1 MNKVH
6 ISLNEVSAVIS
17 TEGAALIGLSV
28 DNFNLIEPNTRDG
41 LYAGKIL
48 APWPNRIKDGKYTFN
63 KKDYQL
69 PINEVSKN
77 NSLHGLVANCHWEVI
92 LQDQSKVILQHLL
105 NQPDIY
111 PGKLQLQV
119 SYEIIEQGVEI
130 SVLSENVGDISAPYG
145 VSIHTYLVAGAL
157 VKNYELLLQLPS
169 DQFLEVDAER
179 LLPIKLQPVTG
190 ANFNFVSLK
199 KISNLFIDHAFKYS
213 SDYPR
218 SISLLNAEGQGAEV
232 IFDEQSNWIQIHTA
246 DRDLRAD
253 SRMAVAIEPMTCPP
267 DAFNS
272 GIDLVVLEP
281 GKKHEYKL
289 KIKRKN

>member
-1 MNKVH
+1 MNKVQ

-28 DNFNLIEPNTRDG
+28 NNFNLIEHNTRDG

-77 NSLHGLVANCHWEVI
+77 NALHGLVANCLWEI
-92 LQDQSKVILQHLL
+92 TFQSQSKVVLQYLL
-105 NQPDIY
+105 NQPEIY
-111 PGKLQLQV
+111 PGKLELQV
-119 SYEIIEQGVEI
+119 TYEIIESGIEI
-130 SVLSENVGDISAPYG
+130 TVLSENVGELSAPYG

-157 VKNYELLLQLPS
+157 VKNNELFLQIPA

-179 LLPIKLQPVTG
+179 LLPIKLQPVVGT
-190 ANFNFVSLK
+190 NFDFIHSKKVSD
-199 KISNLFIDHAFKYS
+199 LFIDHAFKYS
-213 SDYPR
+213 SDNPR
-218 SISLLNAEGQGAEV
+218 SISLLNKDGQGAEV
-232 IFDEQSNWIQIHTA
+232 IFDDLSKWIQIHTA
-246 DRDLRAD
+246 DRDLQGD
-253 SRMAVAIEPMTCPP
+253 SRMAVAIEPMSCPP

-272 GIDLVVLEP
+272 RIDLIVLEP
-281 GKKHEYKL
+281 GKKHKYKL
-289 KIKRKN
+289 KIKRKG

>member
-1 MNKVH
+1 MNKVQ

-28 DNFNLIEPNTRDG
+28 NNFNLIEPNTRDC

-77 NSLHGLVANCHWEVI
+77 NSLHGLVANCQWEVI
-92 LQDQSKVILQHLL
+92 FQDQSKVVLQYLL
-105 NQPDIY
+105 NQPEIY

-119 SYEIIEQGVEI
+119 SYEIIEQGLEV
-130 SVLSENVGDISAPYG
+130 SVLSENVGEISAPYG

-157 VKNYELLLQLPS
+157 VKNNELLLQLPA

-179 LLPIKLQPVTG
+179 LLPIKLAPVTG
-190 ANFNFVSLK
+190 TNFDFISLK
-199 KISNLFIDHAFKYS
+199 KISDLFIDHAFKYS
-213 SDYPR
+213 SDYSR

-232 IFDEQSNWIQIHTA
+232 IFDDQSKWIQIHTA
-246 DRDLRAD
+246 DRDLQGD

-272 GIDLVVLEP
+272 GIDLIVLKP

>member
-6 ISLNEVSAVIS
+6 ISSNEVSAVIS

-77 NSLHGLVANCHWEVI
+77 NSLHGLVANCQWEVI
-92 LQDQSKVILQHLL
+92 FQDQSKVTLQYLL
-105 NQPDIY
+105 NQSDIY

-130 SVLSENVGDISAPYG
+130 SVLSENIGDISAPYG
-145 VSIHTYLVAGAL
+145 VSIHTYLVAGAA
-157 VKNYELLLQLPS
+157 VKNNELLLQLPS

-190 ANFNFVSLK
+190 TNFDFISLK
-199 KISNLFIDHAFKYS
+199 KISDLFSDHAFKYS

-232 IFDEQSNWIQIHTA
+232 IFDDQSKWIQIHTA
-246 DRDLRAD
+246 DRDLQAD

-272 GIDLVVLEP
+272 GIDLIVLEP

>member
-28 DNFNLIEPNTRDG
+28 DSFDLIEPNTRDG

-77 NSLHGLVANCHWEVI
+77 NSLHGLVDNYQWEVI
-92 LQDQSKVILQHLL
+92 FQDQSKVILQYLL

-157 VKNYELLLQLPS
+157 VKNNELTLQIPA

-179 LLPIKLQPVTG
+179 LLPIKLQSVTG
-190 ANFNFVSLK
+190 TNFDFISLK
-199 KISNLFIDHAFKYS
+199 KISDLFIDHAFKYS

-232 IFDEQSNWIQIHTA
+232 IFDDQSKWIQIHTA
-246 DRDLRAD
+246 DRDLQAD

-272 GIDLVVLEP
+272 GIDLIVLEP

-289 KIKRKN
+289 KIKCRN

>member
-1 MNKVH
+1 MKKIQ
-6 ISLNEVSAVIS
+6 ISLNEVSAAIS

-28 DNFNLIEPNTRDG
+28 NNFDLIEPNTRDG

-48 APWPNRIKDGKYTFN
+48 APWPNRIKDGKYSFN
-63 KKDYQL
+63 EKDYQL

-77 NSLHGLVANCHWEVI
+77 NSLHGLVANSLWEI
-92 LQDQSKVILQHLL
+92 TFQNQSKVILQYSL
-105 NQPDIY
+105 NEPDIY

-119 SYEIIEQGVEI
+119 TYEIIEQGLEI
-130 SVLSENVGDISAPYG
+130 TVLSENVGELSAPYG
-145 VSIHTYLVAGAL
+145 VSIHTYLVAGAV
-157 VKNYELLLQLPS
+157 VKNNELTLQIPA

-179 LLPIKLQPVTG
+179 LLPIKMQPVAGT
-190 ANFNFVSLK
+190 NFDFINSK
-199 KISNLFIDHAFKYS
+199 KISDLFIDHAFKYS

-218 SISLLNAEGQGAEV
+218 SISLLNAEGKGAEI
-232 IFDEQSNWIQIHTA
+232 IFDDQSKWIQIHTA
-246 DRDLRAD
+246 DRDLQGD

-272 GIDLVVLEP
+272 GIDLIVLEP

-289 KIKRKN
+289 RIKRKG

>member
-6 ISLNEVSAVIS
+6 ISSNEVSAVIS

-28 DNFNLIEPNTRDG
+28 SKLDLIEPNTRDG

-48 APWPNRIKDGKYTFN
+48 APWPNRIRDGKYSFN

-69 PINEVSKN
+69 PVNEVSKN
-77 NSLHGLVANCHWEVI
+77 NSLHGLVANCQWEVI

-145 VSIHTYLVAGAL
+145 VSIHTYLVAGES
-157 VKNYELLLQLPS
+157 VKNNELTLQIPA

-190 ANFNFVSLK
+190 SNFDFISLK

-218 SISLLNAEGQGAEV
+218 SILLLNAEGQGAEV
-232 IFDEQSNWIQIHTA
+232 IFDDQSNWIQIHTA
-246 DRDLRAD
+246 DRDLQGD

-272 GIDLVVLEP
+272 EIDLIVLEP

>member
-6 ISLNEVSAVIS
+6 ISSNEVSAVIS

-28 DNFNLIEPNTRDG
+28 NNFNLIEPNTRDG

-48 APWPNRIKDGKYTFN
+48 APWPNRIKDGKYAFN

-77 NSLHGLVANCHWEVI
+77 NSLHGLVANCQWEAI
-92 LQDQSKVILQHLL
+92 FQDQSKVTLQYLL

-130 SVLSENVGDISAPYG
+130 SVLSENVGEIAAPYG

-157 VKNYELLLQLPS
+157 VKNNELLLQLPA

-179 LLPIKLQPVTG
+179 LLPIKLAPVTG
-190 ANFNFVSLK
+190 TNFDFISLK
-199 KISNLFIDHAFKYS
+199 KISDLFIDHAFKYS

-218 SISLLNAEGQGAEV
+218 SILLLNAEGQGAEV
-232 IFDEQSNWIQIHTA
+232 IFDDQSNWIQIHTA
-246 DRDLRAD
+246 DRDLQGD

-267 DAFNS
+267 DTFNS
-272 GIDLVVLEP
+272 GIDLIVLEP

-289 KIKRKN
+289 KIKRKG

>member
-69 PINEVSKN
+69 PVNEVSKN
-77 NSLHGLVANCHWEVI
+77 NSLHGLVANCQWDVI
-92 LQDQSKVILQHLL
+92 FQDQSKVILQHLL

-157 VKNYELLLQLPS
+157 VKNNELLLQLPS

-272 GIDLVVLEP
+272 GIDLIVLEP

>member
-1 MNKVH
+1 MKKIH
-6 ISLNEVSAVIS
+6 ISLNEVSAAIS

-28 DNFNLIEPNTRDG
+28 NNFDLIEPNTRDG

-48 APWPNRIKDGKYTFN
+48 APWPNRIKDGKYSFN
-63 KKDYQL
+63 EKDYQL

-77 NSLHGLVANCHWEVI
+77 NSLHGLVANSLWEI
-92 LQDQSKVILQHLL
+92 TFQNQSKVILQYSL
-105 NQPDIY
+105 NEPDIY

-119 SYEIIEQGVEI
+119 TYEIIEQGLEI
-130 SVLSENVGDISAPYG
+130 TVLSENVGELSAPYG
-145 VSIHTYLVAGAL
+145 VSIHTYLVAGAV
-157 VKNYELLLQLPS
+157 VKNNELTLQIPA

-179 LLPIKLQPVTG
+179 LLPIKMQPVAGT
-190 ANFNFVSLK
+190 NFDFINSK
-199 KISNLFIDHAFKYS
+199 KISDLFIDHAFKYS

-218 SISLLNAEGQGAEV
+218 SISLLNAEGKGAEI
-232 IFDEQSNWIQIHTA
+232 IFDDQSKWIQIHTA
-246 DRDLRAD
+246 DRDLQGD

-272 GIDLVVLEP
+272 GIDLIVLEP

-289 KIKRKN
+289 RVKRKG

>member
-6 ISLNEVSAVIS
+6 ISSNEVSAVIS

-28 DNFNLIEPNTRDG
+28 NNFNLIEPNTRDG

-77 NSLHGLVANCHWEVI
+77 NSLHGLVANCLWEI
-92 LQDQSKVILQHLL
+92 TFQNQSKVILEYLL
-105 NQPDIY
+105 DQLAIY

-119 SYEIIEQGVEI
+119 IYEIIESGIEI
-130 SVLSENVGDISAPYG
+130 TVLSENIGDISAPYG
-145 VSIHTYLVAGAL
+145 VSIHTYLVAGAS
-157 VKNYELLLQLPS
+157 VKNNELFLQIPA

-190 ANFNFVSLK
+190 TNFDFIDSK
-199 KISNLFIDHAFKYS
+199 KISDLFIDHAFKYS
-213 SDYPR
+213 SDYSR

-232 IFDEQSNWIQIHTA
+232 IFDDQSKWIQIHTA
-246 DRDLRAD
+246 DRDLQGD

-272 GIDLVVLEP
+272 GIDLIVLEP

-289 KIKRKN
+289 KIKRKG

>member
-1 MNKVH
+1 MKKIH
-6 ISLNEVSAVIS
+6 ISLNEVSAAIS

-28 DNFNLIEPNTRDG
+28 NNFDLIEPNTRDG

-48 APWPNRIKDGKYTFN
+48 APWPNRIKDGKYSFN
-63 KKDYQL
+63 EKDYQL

-77 NSLHGLVANCHWEVI
+77 NSLHGLVANSLWEI
-92 LQDQSKVILQHLL
+92 TFQNQSKVILEYLL
-105 NQPDIY
+105 DQLAIY

-130 SVLSENVGDISAPYG
+130 SVLSENVGEISAPYA
-145 VSIHTYLVAGAL
+145 VSIHTYLVAGEL
-157 VKNYELLLQLPS
+157 VKNNELFLQIPA

-190 ANFNFVSLK
+190 SNFDFISLK

-232 IFDEQSNWIQIHTA
+232 IFDDESKWIQIHTA
-246 DRDLRAD
+246 DRDLQGD

-272 GIDLVVLEP
+272 GIDLIVLEP
-281 GKKHEYKL
+281 GQKHEYKL
-289 KIKRKN
+289 KIKRKG

>member
-1 MNKVH
+1 MKKLQ
-6 ISLNEVSAVIS
+6 ISLNGVSAVIS

-28 DNFNLIEPNTRDG
+28 DSFNLIEPNTRDG

-48 APWPNRIKDGKYTFN
+48 APWPNRIRDGKYSFN

-77 NSLHGLVANCHWEVI
+77 NSLHGLVANSLWEI
-92 LQDQSKVILQHLL
+92 TFQNQSKVILGYLL
-105 NQPDIY
+105 DQPAIY

-119 SYEIIEQGVEI
+119 TYEIIESGIEI
-130 SVLSENVGDISAPYG
+130 TVLSKNVGEISAPYAL
-145 VSIHTYLVAGAL
+145 SIHTYLVADES
-157 VKNYELLLQLPS
+157 VKNNELFLQIPA

-190 ANFNFVSLK
+190 TNFDFIDSK
-199 KISNLFIDHAFKYS
+199 KISDLFIDHAFKYS
-213 SDYPR
+213 SNYPR
-218 SISLLNAEGQGAEV
+218 SISLLNAEGQGAEM
-232 IFDEQSNWIQIHTA
+232 IFDEQSKWIQIHTA
-246 DRDLRAD
+246 DRDLQGD

-272 GIDLVVLEP
+272 GIDLIVLEP
-281 GKKHEYKL
+281 GNKHEYKL
-289 KIKRKN
+289 KIKRKG

>member
-6 ISLNEVSAVIS
+6 ISSNEVSAVIS

-28 DNFNLIEPNTRDG
+28 SKLDLIEPNTRDG

-69 PINEVSKN
+69 PVNEVSKN
-77 NSLHGLVANCHWEVI
+77 NSLHGLVANCQWEVI

-119 SYEIIEQGVEI
+119 TYEIIENGIEI
-130 SVLSENVGDISAPYG
+130 TVLSENVGELSAPYG

-157 VKNYELLLQLPS
+157 VKNNELLLQLPS

-190 ANFNFVSLK
+190 SNFDFISLK

-218 SISLLNAEGQGAEV
+218 SILLLNADGQGAEV
-232 IFDEQSNWIQIHTA
+232 IFDEQSKWIQIHTA
-246 DRDLRAD
+246 DRDLQVD

>member
-6 ISLNEVSAVIS
+6 ISSNEVSAVIS

-28 DNFNLIEPNTRDG
+28 SKLDLIEPNTRDG

-48 APWPNRIKDGKYTFN
+48 APWPNRIRDGKYSFN

-69 PINEVSKN
+69 PVNEVSKN
-77 NSLHGLVANCHWEVI
+77 NSLHGLVANCQWEVI

-157 VKNYELLLQLPS
+157 VKNNELLLQLPT

-190 ANFNFVSLK
+190 TNFDFISLK
-199 KISNLFIDHAFKYS
+199 KISDLFIDHAFKYS

-218 SISLLNAEGQGAEV
+218 SISLLNAEGQGAEM

-246 DRDLRAD
+246 DRDLQAD

-272 GIDLVVLEP
+272 GIDLIVLEP

>member
-1 MNKVH
+1 MKKLQ
-6 ISLNEVSAVIS
+6 ISLNGVSAVIS

-28 DNFNLIEPNTRDG
+28 DSFNLIEPNTREG

-48 APWPNRIKDGKYTFN
+48 APWPNRIKDGKYSFN

-77 NSLHGLVANCHWEVI
+77 NSLHGLVANSLWEI
-92 LQDQSKVILQHLL
+92 TFQNQSKVILEYLL
-105 NQPDIY
+105 DQPAIY

-119 SYEIIEQGVEI
+119 TYEIIESGIEI
-130 SVLSENVGDISAPYG
+130 AVLSENIGDISAPYG
-145 VSIHTYLVAGAL
+145 VSIHTSLVAGES
-157 VKNYELLLQLPS
+157 VKNNELFLQIPA

-190 ANFNFVSLK
+190 TNFDFINSK
-199 KISNLFIDHAFKYS
+199 KISDLFIDHAFKYS
-213 SDYPR
+213 SNYPR
-218 SISLLNAEGQGAEV
+218 SVSLLNAEGQGAEM
-232 IFDEQSNWIQIHTA
+232 IFDEQSKWIQIHTA
-246 DRDLRAD
+246 DRDLQAD

-272 GIDLVVLEP
+272 GIDLIVLEP

-289 KIKRKN
+289 KIKRKG

>member
-272 GIDLVVLEP
+272 GIDLIVLEP

>member
-1 MNKVH
+1 MKKLQ
-6 ISLNEVSAVIS
+6 ISLNGVSAVIS

-28 DNFNLIEPNTRDG
+28 DSFNLIEPNTRDG

-48 APWPNRIKDGKYTFN
+48 APWPNRIRDGKYSFN

-77 NSLHGLVANCHWEVI
+77 NSLHGLVANSLWEI
-92 LQDQSKVILQHLL
+92 TFQNQSKVILEYLL
-105 NQPDIY
+105 DQSAIY

-119 SYEIIEQGVEI
+119 IYEIIEQGVEI
-130 SVLSENVGDISAPYG
+130 KVLSENIGENPVPYG

-157 VKNYELLLQLPS
+157 VKNNELLLQLPA

-179 LLPIKLQPVTG
+179 LLPVKLQPVVGT
-190 ANFNFVSLK
+190 NFDFINSK
-199 KISNLFIDHAFKYS
+199 KISDLFIDHAFKYS
-213 SDYPR
+213 SNYSR
-218 SISLLNAEGQGAEV
+218 SISLLNTEGQGAEM
-232 IFDEQSNWIQIHTA
+232 IFDDQSKWIQIHTA
-246 DRDLRAD
+246 DRDLQGD

-272 GIDLVVLEP
+272 GIDLIVLEP

-289 KIKRKN
+289 KIKRKG

>member
-6 ISLNEVSAVIS
+6 ISLSQVSAVIS

-28 DNFNLIEPNTRDG
+28 DSFDLIEPNTREG

-69 PINEVSKN
+69 PVNEVSKN

-157 VKNYELLLQLPS
+157 VKNNELLLQLPT

-190 ANFNFVSLK
+190 TNFDFISLK
-199 KISNLFIDHAFKYS
+199 KISDLFIDHAFKYS
-213 SDYPR
+213 SNYSR
-218 SISLLNAEGQGAEV
+218 SISLLDQARGGVEM
-232 IFDEQSNWIQIHTA
+232 IFDDQSKWIQIHTA
-246 DRDLRAD
+246 DRDLQAD

-272 GIDLVVLEP
+272 GIDLIVLEP

-289 KIKRKN
+289 KIKRKG

>member
-1 MNKVH
+1 MKKIQ

-28 DNFNLIEPNTRDG
+28 NNFDLIEPNTRDG

-48 APWPNRIKDGKYTFN
+48 APWPNRIKDGKYSFN

-77 NSLHGLVANCHWEVI
+77 NSLHGLVANYQWEV
-92 LQDQSKVILQHLL
+92 LFQSESKVVLQYLL

-130 SVLSENVGDISAPYG
+130 SVLSENVGELSAPYG
-145 VSIHTYLVAGAL
+145 VSIHTYLVAGAPI
-157 VKNYELLLQLPS
+157 KNNELNLQIPA
-169 DQFLEVDAER
+169 DQFLEVDADR
-179 LLPIKLQPVTG
+179 LLPIKLQPVVGT
-190 ANFNFVSLK
+190 NFDFINPK
-199 KISNLFIDHAFKYS
+199 NISDLFIDHAFKYS
-213 SDYPR
+213 SNYPR
-218 SISLLNAEGQGAEV
+218 SVLLLNKDGGGAEV
-232 IFDEQSNWIQIHTA
+232 IFDDQSKWIQIHTA
-246 DRDLRAD
+246 DRDLQAD
-253 SRMAVAIEPMTCPP
+253 SRMAVAIEPMSCPP

-272 GIDLVVLEP
+272 GIDLIILEP

-289 KIKRKN
+289 KIKRKG

>member
-6 ISLNEVSAVIS
+6 ISSNEVSAVIS

-28 DNFNLIEPNTRDG
+28 SKLDLIEPNTRDG

-48 APWPNRIKDGKYTFN
+48 APWPNRIKDGKYSFN

-69 PINEVSKN
+69 PVNEVSKN

-157 VKNYELLLQLPS
+157 VKNNELLLQLPT

-190 ANFNFVSLK
+190 TNFDFISLK
-199 KISNLFIDHAFKYS
+199 KISDLFIDHAFKYS

-246 DRDLRAD
+246 DRDLQAD

-272 GIDLVVLEP
+272 GIDLIVLEP

>member
-6 ISLNEVSAVIS
+6 ISSNEVSAVIS

-28 DNFNLIEPNTRDG
+28 SKLDLIEPNTRDG

-48 APWPNRIKDGKYTFN
+48 APWPNRIKDGKYSFN

-69 PINEVSKN
+69 PVNEVSKN

-157 VKNYELLLQLPS
+157 VKNNELLLQLPT

-190 ANFNFVSLK
+190 TNFDFISLK
-199 KISNLFIDHAFKYS
+199 KISDLFIDHAFKYS

-246 DRDLRAD
+246 DRDLQAD